1 MGETLTDLIKLTVTE
16 ELERQRAG
24 LDGLKG
30 IREVAISVNLPPMP
44 SRARDVVVHVKTG
57 R

>member
-1 MGETLTDLIKLTVTE
+1 VGETLTDLIKLTVTE

>member
-1 MGETLTDLIKLTVTE
+1 MRDTLTDLIKLAVTE

-24 LDGLKG
+24 IDGLKG

-44 SRARDVVVHVKTG
+44 ARARAVVVHLKTE